1 MENENEIKNQEINET
16 QENSE
21 QEQSELDNGNEN
33 QEPSTEDK
41 LKETQDK
48 LLRTLAEIEN
58 QRRRFEKET
67 KEAFEYGGFN
77 FARETLAVLD
87 NLQRAYQSIKNDES
101 LKDNKDLNKF
111 LENIEIIEKDLISI
125 FEKNNIKKIKCLN
138 EKFDPNQH
146 QAMLEIEDEKV
157 EPGTILQEIQ
167 PGYFLKDRLL
177 RPSFVAIATKKSAET
192 EENSEQEQNELGG
205 GNQNQ
210 EPSAE
215 DKLKETQDKLL
226 RTLAE
231 IENQRR
237 RFEKETKEAF
247 EYGGFNFARE
257 TLAVLDNLQRAYQ
270 SIKNDETLKDN
281 KDLNKFL
288 ENIEIIEKDLVSI
301 FEKNN
306 IKKIKCLN
314 EKFDPNQ
321 HQAMLE
327 IEDEKVEPG
336 TILQEIQPGYFLKD
350 RLLRPSFVA
359 IAKKKITETDENKEK
374 N

>member
-21 QEQSELDNGNEN
+21 QEQSELDSGNAN

-111 LENIEIIEKDLISI
+111 LENIEIIEKDL
-125 FEKNNIKKIKCLN
+125 
-138 EKFDPNQH
+138 
-146 QAMLEIEDEKV
+146 
-157 EPGTILQEIQ
+157 
-167 PGYFLKDRLL
+167 
-177 RPSFVAIATKKSAET
+177 
-192 EENSEQEQNELGG
+192 
-205 GNQNQ
+205 
-210 EPSAE
+210 
-215 DKLKETQDKLL
+215 
-226 RTLAE
+226 
-231 IENQRR
+231 
-237 RFEKETKEAF
+237 
-247 EYGGFNFARE
+247 
-257 TLAVLDNLQRAYQ
+257 
-270 SIKNDETLKDN
+270 
-281 KDLNKFL
+281 
-288 ENIEIIEKDLVSI
+288 VSI

-359 IAKKKITETDENKEK
+359 IAKKKIAENDENKEK

>member
-16 QENSE
+16 KENSE
-21 QEQSELDNGNEN
+21 QEQSKLDNGNEN

-111 LENIEIIEKDLISI
+111 LENIEIIEKDL
-125 FEKNNIKKIKCLN
+125 
-138 EKFDPNQH
+138 
-146 QAMLEIEDEKV
+146 
-157 EPGTILQEIQ
+157 
-167 PGYFLKDRLL
+167 
-177 RPSFVAIATKKSAET
+177 
-192 EENSEQEQNELGG
+192 
-205 GNQNQ
+205 
-210 EPSAE
+210 
-215 DKLKETQDKLL
+215 
-226 RTLAE
+226 
-231 IENQRR
+231 
-237 RFEKETKEAF
+237 
-247 EYGGFNFARE
+247 
-257 TLAVLDNLQRAYQ
+257 
-270 SIKNDETLKDN
+270 
-281 KDLNKFL
+281 
-288 ENIEIIEKDLVSI
+288 VSI

-359 IAKKKITETDENKEK
+359 IAKKKIAENDENKEK

>member
-21 QEQSELDNGNEN
+21 QEQGELDNGNEN

-87 NLQRAYQSIKNDES
+87 NLQRAYQSIKNDE
-101 LKDNKDLNKF
+101 
-111 LENIEIIEKDLISI
+111 
-125 FEKNNIKKIKCLN
+125 
-138 EKFDPNQH
+138 
-146 QAMLEIEDEKV
+146 
-157 EPGTILQEIQ
+157 G
-167 PGYFLKDRLL
+167 
-177 RPSFVAIATKKSAET
+177 
-192 EENSEQEQNELGG
+192 
-205 GNQNQ
+205 
-210 EPSAE
+210 
-215 DKLKETQDKLL
+215 
-226 RTLAE
+226 
-231 IENQRR
+231 
-237 RFEKETKEAF
+237 
-247 EYGGFNFARE
+247 
-257 TLAVLDNLQRAYQ
+257 
-270 SIKNDETLKDN
+270 LKDN

-359 IAKKKITETDENKEK
+359 IAKKKIAENDENKEK

>member
-21 QEQSELDNGNEN
+21 QEQSELDNGNEK
-33 QEPSTEDK
+33 QEPST
-41 LKETQDK
+41 
-48 LLRTLAEIEN
+48 
-58 QRRRFEKET
+58 
-67 KEAFEYGGFN
+67 
-77 FARETLAVLD
+77 
-87 NLQRAYQSIKNDES
+87 
-101 LKDNKDLNKF
+101 
-111 LENIEIIEKDLISI
+111 
-125 FEKNNIKKIKCLN
+125 
-138 EKFDPNQH
+138 
-146 QAMLEIEDEKV
+146 
-157 EPGTILQEIQ
+157 
-167 PGYFLKDRLL
+167 
-177 RPSFVAIATKKSAET
+177 
-192 EENSEQEQNELGG
+192 
-205 GNQNQ
+205 
-210 EPSAE
+210 E

-359 IAKKKITETDENKEK
+359 IAKKKNAENDENKEK

>member
-21 QEQSELDNGNEN
+21 QEQNELDNGNEN

-177 RPSFVAIATKKSAET
+177 RPSFVAIA
-192 EENSEQEQNELGG
+192 
-205 GNQNQ
+205 
-210 EPSAE
+210 
-215 DKLKETQDKLL
+215 
-226 RTLAE
+226 
-231 IENQRR
+231 
-237 RFEKETKEAF
+237 
-247 EYGGFNFARE
+247 
-257 TLAVLDNLQRAYQ
+257 
-270 SIKNDETLKDN
+270 
-281 KDLNKFL
+281 
-288 ENIEIIEKDLVSI
+288 
-301 FEKNN
+301 
-306 IKKIKCLN
+306 
-314 EKFDPNQ
+314 
-321 HQAMLE
+321 
-327 IEDEKVEPG
+327 
-336 TILQEIQPGYFLKD
+336 
-350 RLLRPSFVA
+350 
-359 IAKKKITETDENKEK
+359 KKKIAETDENKEK

>member
-21 QEQSELDNGNEN
+21 QEQNGLDNGNEN

-111 LENIEIIEKDLISI
+111 LENIEIIEKDL
-125 FEKNNIKKIKCLN
+125 
-138 EKFDPNQH
+138 
-146 QAMLEIEDEKV
+146 
-157 EPGTILQEIQ
+157 
-167 PGYFLKDRLL
+167 
-177 RPSFVAIATKKSAET
+177 
-192 EENSEQEQNELGG
+192 
-205 GNQNQ
+205 
-210 EPSAE
+210 
-215 DKLKETQDKLL
+215 
-226 RTLAE
+226 
-231 IENQRR
+231 
-237 RFEKETKEAF
+237 
-247 EYGGFNFARE
+247 
-257 TLAVLDNLQRAYQ
+257 
-270 SIKNDETLKDN
+270 
-281 KDLNKFL
+281 
-288 ENIEIIEKDLVSI
+288 VSI

-359 IAKKKITETDENKEK
+359 IAKKKIAENDENKEK

>member
-21 QEQSELDNGNEN
+21 QEQSELDNGNEK

-177 RPSFVAIATKKSAET
+177 RPSFVAIA
-192 EENSEQEQNELGG
+192 
-205 GNQNQ
+205 
-210 EPSAE
+210 
-215 DKLKETQDKLL
+215 
-226 RTLAE
+226 
-231 IENQRR
+231 
-237 RFEKETKEAF
+237 
-247 EYGGFNFARE
+247 
-257 TLAVLDNLQRAYQ
+257 
-270 SIKNDETLKDN
+270 
-281 KDLNKFL
+281 
-288 ENIEIIEKDLVSI
+288 
-301 FEKNN
+301 
-306 IKKIKCLN
+306 
-314 EKFDPNQ
+314 
-321 HQAMLE
+321 
-327 IEDEKVEPG
+327 
-336 TILQEIQPGYFLKD
+336 
-350 RLLRPSFVA
+350 
-359 IAKKKITETDENKEK
+359 KKKIAETDENKEK

>member
-1 MENENEIKNQEINET
+1 MENENEIKNQEINES

-21 QEQSELDNGNEN
+21 QEQNGLDNGNEN

-41 LKETQDK
+41 LKEAQDK

-101 LKDNKDLNKF
+101 
-111 LENIEIIEKDLISI
+111 
-125 FEKNNIKKIKCLN
+125 
-138 EKFDPNQH
+138 
-146 QAMLEIEDEKV
+146 
-157 EPGTILQEIQ
+157 
-167 PGYFLKDRLL
+167 
-177 RPSFVAIATKKSAET
+177 
-192 EENSEQEQNELGG
+192 
-205 GNQNQ
+205 
-210 EPSAE
+210 
-215 DKLKETQDKLL
+215 
-226 RTLAE
+226 
-231 IENQRR
+231 
-237 RFEKETKEAF
+237 
-247 EYGGFNFARE
+247 
-257 TLAVLDNLQRAYQ
+257 
-270 SIKNDETLKDN
+270 LKDN

-359 IAKKKITETDENKEK
+359 IAKKKNEKNDENKEK